1 MVLRY
6 RTELVLLGVVAGSA
20 IAWLSPDDRLEIFLG
35 ICLFALLV
43 WVTPSRRDLEPRR
56 SEGGW
61 YSTYFQSR
69 LTPTWVRALVIG
81 LEVALVLA
89 LITLWAILVL

>member
-6 RTELVLLGVVAGSA
+6 RTELMLLGITAGSV
-20 IAWLSPDDRLEIFLG
+20 IAWLSPGARLEIFIG
-35 ICLFALLV
+35 ICLFVLFV
-43 WVTPSRRDLEPRR
+43 SVIPTPRDLEPRR

-69 LTPTWVRALVIG
+69 LTPTWVRALVMG
-81 LEVALVLA
+81 LELAVVLA
-89 LITLWAILVL
+89 LITLWAFLAF